1 MYNRLLVRKK
11 ELNVLMEEINM
22 DKKVQELLKEY
33 EKQVKQ
39 ENVETCENAHCC
51 GLSDRQ
57 CANICCLS
65 MCTTC
70 CDSICHS

>member
-1 MYNRLLVRKK
+1 
-11 ELNVLMEEINM
+11 M